1 MGSTDER
8 RSADGGRRPL
18 FVGLLSLL
26 VLGGIAGG
34 WLWTHPGDTVT
45 APATVAETATQE
57 AGFVRLGAAAK
68 AHPAYG
74 TLLRLRGEQAHLAD
88 RLAEQQKR
96 LLKLT
101 APDAIQKPFDDAVEQ
116 KKKQEMIK
124 AHGEFMEQLAEAEKA
139 KREETRALYEA
150 ARDEINAA
158 YFNEIFNTQLKLDNA
173 DIMRLSDETIADLK
187 RHLENL
193 QRERGRH
200 QYELYQK
207 YEGEIRAY
215 KEALAAEHG
224 VALADLERAADGRLR
239 AEEMR
244 KRSEAQVRNLDA
256 IQKNMLDATELRVR
270 IQETETAIHAKE
282 RELEALEAGMATEL
296 ASLAAKIA
304 VRHHLA
310 IVYASPLDAGLPVTG
325 VGTDPAA
332 GLRVVGGTAVDL
344 TEELIQEISNHQ
356 QAKENTTRK

>member
-1 MGSTDER
+1 MGSTGES
-8 RSADGGRRPL
+8 RSADGGRKPF

-34 WLWTHPGDTVT
+34 WLWLHPGGKVPPPPT
-45 APATVAETATQE
+45 ETAAKSME
-57 AGFVRLGAAAK
+57 DAGVVRLGEVVRK
-68 AHPAYG
+68 HPEYG
-74 TLLRLRGEQAHLAD
+74 TLLRLRGEYAELSESLAQGE
-88 RLAEQQKR
+88 RQ
-96 LLKLT
+96 LLKMT
-101 APDAIQKPFDDAVEQ
+101 APDAIKKPFDDAVEQ
-116 KKKQEMIK
+116 KKKQVLIK
-124 AHGEFMEQLAEAEKA
+124 EHGEFMEKLAEAEKA

-150 ARDEINAA
+150 ARNEINAA

-200 QYELYQK
+200 QYELHQK
-207 YEGEIRAY
+207 YEAEIRAY

-224 VALADLERAADGRLR
+224 VSLAALEQDTDERLR

-244 KRSEAQVRNLDA
+244 KRSEAQARNLDA
-256 IQKNMLDATELRVR
+256 LQKNMLDAVELRMRLSEVR
-270 IQETETAIHAKE
+270 TALQAKE
-282 RELEALEAGMATEL
+282 REIAALEDGLTLDLAGK
-296 ASLAAKIA
+296 AAKLA
-304 VRHHLA
+304 VLRHLS
-310 IVYASPLDAGLPVTG
+310 IVYASPVTAGLPIAG

-344 TEELIQEISNHQ
+344 TEELAREIEKS
-356 QAKENTTRK
+356 AKHEK